1 MRQRDGG
8 CVVLGLLDL
17 LVIAPVAPG
26 VHVSWR
32 RELKA
37 ELWQGTL
44 VSLILPKG
52 VKPGA
57 EPVGQGISDTL
68 L

>member
-52 VKPGA
+52 VKP
-57 EPVGQGISDTL
+57 EI
-68 L
+68 